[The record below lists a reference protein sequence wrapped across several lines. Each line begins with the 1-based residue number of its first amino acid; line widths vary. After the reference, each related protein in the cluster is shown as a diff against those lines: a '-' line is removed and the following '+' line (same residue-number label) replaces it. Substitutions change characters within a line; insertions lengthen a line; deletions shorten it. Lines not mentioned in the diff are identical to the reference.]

1 MILIKLQFSIGR
13 VGAFL
18 FFFYVSL
25 RLPKSYEL
33 SAMSHELSLLLFSS
47 PYFVRINLVVHFGKS
62 MIKFKGLSVDSNPLI
77 LFERVPC
84 IEYKGPVSC

>member
-1 MILIKLQFSIGR
+1 MILIKLQFSIRR

-33 SAMSHELSLLLFSS
+33 SANFLSAMSFELSALSHDLSLPLIFS
-47 PYFVRINLVVHFGKS
+47 PFFVRINLVVHFG
-62 MIKFKGLSVDSNPLI
+62 
-77 LFERVPC
+77 
-84 IEYKGPVSC
+84 